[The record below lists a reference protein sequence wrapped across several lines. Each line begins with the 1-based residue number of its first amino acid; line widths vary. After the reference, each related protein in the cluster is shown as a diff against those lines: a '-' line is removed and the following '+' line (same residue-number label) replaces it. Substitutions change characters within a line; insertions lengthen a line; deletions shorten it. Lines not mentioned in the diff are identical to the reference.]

1 MSNKIKSI
9 QELLNFSI
17 INLDKPTGPTSFW
30 TSQKVKHLLNIKKTA
45 HFGTLDPMVTGV
57 LPVAL
62 GRACKLNEIFM
73 HRDKTY
79 VGIMRLHSLVSE
91 EKLKDSIKK
100 FTGEIMQMP
109 PVKSRVKRQ
118 IRPRTV
124 HTFDILEI
132 QGNDVLFESRVQ
144 AGTYIRKLCHDVG
157 EDLGIG
163 AHMLELRRT
172 QAGLFDE
179 SKNLVNLNDLDS
191 AVKALE
197 KGDEKPIRKILQP
210 AEGLIKEIIPTAE
223 ANSESKKSLLDGKP
237 VHKADLKSKLPKEEI
252 FALFIE
258 EQFIG
263 IYKQFNE
270 SDESEILAKA
280 MFVFS

>member
-1 MSNKIKSI
+1 MKPI

-57 LPVAL
+57 LPIAL
-62 GRACKLNEIFM
+62 GRACKLNEVFM

-79 VGIMRLHSLVSE
+79 VGIMRLHDKVSE
-91 EKLKDSIKK
+91 TKLKASIKK
-100 FTGEIMQMP
+100 FTGEIMQLP

-124 HTFDILEI
+124 HTFNILEI

-157 EDLGIG
+157 LDLGIG

-179 SKNLVNLNDLDS
+179 SKNLVNLYDLDS

-197 KGDEKPIRKILQP
+197 DGDEKPLRKILQP
-210 AEGLIKEIIPTAE
+210 AEGLIKEILPIAE
-223 ANSESKKSLLDGKP
+223 ANPASKKSLLDGKP
-237 VHKADLKSKLPKEEI
+237 IHQADLTSKLPKEEI

-263 IYKQFNE
+263 IYQQFKE
-270 SDESEILAKA
+270 DEILAKA
-280 MFVFS
+280 MFVFN

>member
-1 MSNKIKSI
+1 MKTI

-30 TSQKVKHLLNIKKTA
+30 TSQKVKYLLGIKKTA

-62 GRACKLNEIFM
+62 GRACKLNEVFM

-79 VGIMRLHSLVSE
+79 VGIMRLHNEVSE
-91 EKLKDSIKK
+91 EKLKASIKK
-100 FTGEIMQMP
+100 FTGEIMQLP

-124 HTFDILEI
+124 HTFNILEI
-132 QGNDVLFESRVQ
+132 QGKDILFESRVQ

-157 EDLGIG
+157 EDLGFG

-172 QAGLFDE
+172 RAGLFDE
-179 SKNLVNLNDLDS
+179 EKNLVNLYDLES
-191 AVKALE
+191 ATKAL
-197 KGDEKPIRKILQP
+197 KQGDENPIRKILLP
-210 AEGLIKEIIPTAE
+210 AQDLIKEIIPFTQ
-223 ANSESKKSLLDGKP
+223 ANPESKKSLLDGKP
-237 VHKADLKSKLPKEEI
+237 LHKADLKGKFPKEEI

-263 IYKQFNE
+263 IYMAAPE
-270 SDESEILAKA
+270 GEILARA

>member
-1 MSNKIKSI
+1 MKPI

-30 TSQKVKHLLNIKKTA
+30 TSQKVKYLLGIKKTA

-62 GRACKLNEIFM
+62 GRACKLNEVFM

-79 VGIMRLHSLVSE
+79 VGIMRLHDKVSE
-91 EKLKDSIKK
+91 TKLRESIKK

-118 IRPRTV
+118 IRPRKV

-157 EDLGIG
+157 FDLGIG

-191 AVKALE
+191 AVKELE
-197 KGDEKPIRKILQP
+197 KGNEEPLRKIIQP
-210 AEGLIKEIIPTAE
+210 AENLIKEIIPFTQ
-223 ANSESKKSLLDGKP
+223 ANPESKKALLDGKP
-237 VHKADLKSKLPKEEI
+237 IHQADLKSKLPKEEI

-263 IYKQFNE
+263 IYKQDVEN
-270 SDESEILAKA
+270 DILAKA
-280 MFVFS
+280 MFVFN